1 MWFFRYRMVRWVRII
16 TKGGFSMGVSR
27 NSTTPKNG
35 HDVRSELQ
43 SALSACNHT
52 IAQLRKLKREILGEI
67 PPENIPQKVLK

>member
-1 MWFFRYRMVRWVRII
+1 
-16 TKGGFSMGVSR
+16 MGVSR

-67 PPENIPQKVLK
+67 PPENIPSKGQK